1 MNYVCRLANNVPDT
15 YLAKIKVA
23 AGTTLRAGNVILAE
37 SLDSAIAGNYEV
49 YVPGTV
55 ADITAEEI
63 CLVLNGGFETMTDGR
78 RPDGQPDYTQYIFQ
92 AGEVVTVV
100 RLNMNNI
107 KMEISKDALELA
119 EGVTVAVGGK
129 LIPVNA
135 KKTLTF
141 EAANVDTTALN
152 YLKVEAKKNFRIGG
166 QFGGQFAETFV
177 VRSAVSAVST
187 TPSI

>member
-1 MNYVCRLANNVPDT
+1 MNYVCRLANSVPDT
-15 YLAKIKVA
+15 YLAKIRVA

-37 SLDSAIAGNYEV
+37 SLDAAISGNYEV

-63 CLVLNGGFETMTDGR
+63 CLVLNGGFETLADGR
-78 RPDGQPDYTQYIFQ
+78 RPEGQPDYTKYIFQ
-92 AGEVVTVV
+92 EGEVVTVV

-107 KMEISKDALELA
+107 KLEISKDALA
-119 EGVTVAVGGK
+119 ANTATVVVGGK
-129 LIPVNA
+129 LVPVNA
-135 KKTLTF
+135 TKTLTF

-152 YLKVEAKKNFRIGG
+152 YLKVEATKYFRIGG
-166 QFGGQFAETFV
+166 QFGGQFVETYV
-177 VRSAVSAVST
+177 VRSAVAAVAT